1 MMTILPKFGRELAP
15 KLVKLPLTT
24 ALMMAFAACSPQAAE
39 QVPEQAEATAENVH
53 PVSGLEIIPVTVTT
67 STGTHVIQA
76 ELADTVEAQMNGL
89 MFRNEMGPD
98 EGMIFPYE
106 KPEVLSFWMRNT
118 VLPLDLI
125 FIDENRTV
133 INIGDGIPYNEVSVV
148 ADREGIAV
156 LELVAGRSEELGIQ
170 PGDSVEW

>member
-1 MMTILPKFGRELAP
+1 MMILPKLAP
-15 KLVKLPLTT
+15 KFVMPVL
-24 ALMMAFAACSPQAAE
+24 AAAIAACSPQAAE
-39 QVPEQAEATAENVH
+39 QVPEQTAMATENVH
-53 PVSGLEIIPVTVTT
+53 PISGLEIIPVTVTT

-76 ELADTVEAQMNGL
+76 ELADTIEAQQRGL

-106 KPEVLSFWMRNT
+106 EPEVLSFWMRNT

-156 LELVAGRSEELGIQ
+156 LELIAGRSEELGIA